1 MISFNWLTTIAVSA
15 KRWARPCSAEP
26 ALYRQS
32 RAVVKNKVQGK
43 LCQKWDLLTIKGS
56 AQNFWTYMGR
66 LILQLNNLIWRRQF
80 SYLLSPHTPDKMSNY
95 TSTISRLATICKQQ
109 SVPQSR
115 ICFIIEQNIVFP
127 STTLLSRPI
136 NLFIDSYRLVPRRQS
151 DPPVRLRSP
160 AHPVLN
166 FLWTRLHLSSAVR
179 HLPTSTSV

>member
-1 MISFNWLTTIAVSA
+1 MGSLDNQRLSSKFLS
-15 KRWARPCSAEP
+15 
-26 ALYRQS
+26 LY
-32 RAVVKNKVQGK
+32 
-43 LCQKWDLLTIKGS
+43 
-56 AQNFWTYMGR
+56 GR
-66 LILQLNNLIWRRQF
+66 LILQFNNWIWRRLF

-115 ICFIIEQNIVFP
+115 KCFIIEQNIVFP

-136 NLFIDSYRLVPRRQS
+136 NLFIDSYQLVPGHQS

-179 HLPTSTSV
+179 HLPTSTSVQILVALAQILQFRSIVIED